1 MKHFIRNKKEHIKAT
16 YRTMLAAAVVV
27 LLIISTP
34 VHASQMDERIESSA
48 RNSHVFKTY
57 LNDEDIKIHSKDGV
71 VTLTGFVT
79 EESRKVLAQETIAC
93 IPNVKRVDNRLD
105 VKDASSMANS
115 DAWIRDKVK
124 ITLFFHRSV
133 SARTT
138 EVEVKDG
145 IVTLKGEAVSE
156 TQKELTTEYARD
168 IDGVNDVKNFMTVSQ
183 VSTTTKTTGENDI
196 DDASITAQVKLVLMY
211 HRMTYPIHT
220 KVVTHNGKVTLY
232 GKAGNA
238 AVSDLATRIAGDVT
252 GVKSVDNRMT
262 ID

>member
-1 MKHFIRNKKEHIKAT
+1 MKHFTGNKEEYIQT
-16 YRTMLAAAVVV
+16 IYRMALIMIVAA
-27 LLIISTP
+27 LLILSMP
-34 VHASQMDERIESSA
+34 VYASEIDDRIESSA
-48 RNSHVFKTY
+48 RSSYVFKTY
-57 LNDEDIKIHSKDGV
+57 LNDDNIKIHSKNGV
-71 VTLTGFVT
+71 VTLTGFVS
-79 EESRKVLAQETIAC
+79 EESRKGLAQETVES
-93 IPNVKRVDNRLD
+93 IPGVKGVDNRLD
-105 VKDASSMANS
+105 VKDESSTANS

-138 EVEVKDG
+138 EVDVKEG

-168 IDGVNDVKNFMTVSQ
+168 VDGVKDVKNFMTVSQ
-183 VSTTTKTTGENDI
+183 DSTTTKTTGENDI
-196 DDASITAQVKLVLMY
+196 DDASITAQVRLVLMY
-211 HRMTYPIHT
+211 HRLTYPIHT

-238 AVSDLATRIAGDVT
+238 AVSDLAARIADDVN